1 MAKKKKGDPV
11 SPPTGPKPKVT
22 TEATGD
28 PVSPPTGPK
37 P

>member
-1 MAKKKKGDPV
+1 MAKKKVKKEKV
-11 SPPTGPKPKVT
+11 CKPIVVKT
-22 TEATGD
+22 QATGD